1 MVLRGKPAWESRKL
15 PGTFKKL
22 FFLEEFF
29 IYAGIIKFREDI
41 GYIILCLKKYV
52 LF

>member
-1 MVLRGKPAWESRKL
+1 MVLRGKPAWESRKS

-29 IYAGIIKFREDI
+29 IYAGLIKLKRNFGNI
-41 GYIILCLKKYV
+41 KCYLKK
-52 LF
+52 